1 MVKHEMDAMNSNPTQ
16 SCMLLYF
23 LGQGVGPHFLEQGT
37 KVCLL
42 LLLGRVLST
51 HWTESVL
58 GGHSVMSEVRGGVLL
73 LLLGLLYLGTLWPVQ
88 GALLVSRYDATT
100 KVNLLI
106 LSFHI
111 IILCV
116 HLKMTSMSKAPFAL
130 LHCFIGFYCNLLF
143 CYLFS

>member
-1 MVKHEMDAMNSNPTQ
+1 
-16 SCMLLYF
+16 
-23 LGQGVGPHFLEQGT
+23 
-37 KVCLL
+37 
-42 LLLGRVLST
+42 
-51 HWTESVL
+51 
-58 GGHSVMSEVRGGVLL
+58 MSEVRGGVLL

-111 IILCV
+111 IILYV

-130 LHCFIGFYCNLLF
+130 LRWFIGFYCNLLF